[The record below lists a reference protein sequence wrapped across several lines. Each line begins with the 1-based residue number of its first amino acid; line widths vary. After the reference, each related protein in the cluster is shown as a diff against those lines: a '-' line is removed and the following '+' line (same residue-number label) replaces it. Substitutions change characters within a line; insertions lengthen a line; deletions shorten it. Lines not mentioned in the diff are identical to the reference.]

1 MSDETENLPSWRKKF
16 LATRMAMESILFE
29 RELLQPHKEKLSTGL
44 LGLAGIWLFFTALLA
59 QWALRRGYFF
69 AQADADS
76 LKAVLNFAAYV
87 KVQGFWA
94 LVKPDFSVLSFNPPL
109 YYLAYVPV
117 LDFVT
122 RDLNL
127 AVVIVNSFFMLVLA
141 LAVYLAV
148 TESRPQPAGWLGAA
162 FALALPFVL
171 ETARRPD
178 PAIALMALTAAVYA
192 CYIRSSEFA
201 VPKWTLA
208 FSVCL
213 ALGFYAHGAFWLYAL
228 PTVPFIGAGL
238 ANPNS
243 RDDLFKGLFV
253 GLVINLPWY
262 LFAASAV
269 AAGLVPLW
277 GKYHGFWHYFG
288 LGASAAGLP
297 MFAVGAAALAWL
309 YFSVFMAYPHKKTI
323 AAWFWLPYLL
333 LTWGLRGSH
342 ATLLYPALL
351 SFAVAVAVMTPHQ
364 ARKFL
369 MAFVLVLGAVN
380 QSGLLR
386 PVTSGRYTLAGLPVS
401 PASVYRASD
410 LVRQVVASAPAGGGL
425 AAVYGDS
432 ALNADSL
439 RFACSKAAPL
449 LKFDD
454 APACPACATLLI
466 RRTPRPGETPGAA
479 ESAFGALAASGWFQ
493 SLFVKKDSL
502 ALPDGSGVEVYA
514 RLPAGPEPLSE
525 GVHELTGLV
534 LGPLSISDASLTL
547 SGYDAAS
554 GAYAKG
560 VLFAPVAELYGGDIY
575 GLTLDVGGLSLA
587 GPELSNPA
595 LSGVGS
601 VKVRSAKITAYAL
614 ENFLSSRYPFLKNPQ
629 VKLDDGAV
637 ELFAKSRGRN
647 LDVSFGLS
655 LKNGAVL
662 EARPLFFSFDNF
674 QFPTFLLK
682 LFTFSKDFSGNP
694 YGITASGL
702 RVRNQMIEIY

>member
-1 MSDETENLPSWRKKF
+1 MPDDIENLPSWRKKF

-44 LGLAGIWLFFTALLA
+44 LVLGGIWLFFTALLA

-87 KVQGFWA
+87 KAQGFWA
-94 LVKPDFSVLSFNPPL
+94 LVKPDFSALSLNPPL

-117 LDFVT
+117 LDFLT

-127 AVVIVNSFFMLVLA
+127 AVVVVNSFFMLVLA

-178 PAIALMALTAAVYA
+178 PAMALMALTSALYA

-201 VPKWTLA
+201 IPKWTLA

-262 LFAASAV
+262 LFAAAAA

-297 MFAVGAAALAWL
+297 LFALGAAAMAWL
-309 YFSVFMAYPHKKTI
+309 YFSIFMAYPHKKTV
-323 AAWFWLPYLL
+323 AAWFWFPYLA

-342 ATLLYPALL
+342 AALFYPAML

-369 MAFVLVLGAVN
+369 MVFVLALGAVN
-380 QSGLLR
+380 QSGLLG
-386 PVTSGRYTLAGLPVS
+386 PVTSGRYTLAGLPVP

-410 LVRQVVASAPAGGGL
+410 LVRLISASVPSGGGL
-425 AAVYGDS
+425 AGVYGDP

-439 RFACSKAAPL
+439 RFVCSKAVPL
-449 LKFDD
+449 VKFDD
-454 APACPACATLLI
+454 VPACPGCASLLI
-466 RRTPRPGETPGAA
+466 RRVPRYGEAPGAA
-479 ESAFGALAASGWFQ
+479 GKTFGVMAASDWFQ
-493 SLFVKKDSL
+493 RLFAKKASLSL
-502 ALPDGSGVEVYA
+502 ADGSSVEVYS
-514 RLPAGPEPLSE
+514 RLPAGPQPLSE
-525 GVHELTGLV
+525 GVHEISGLS
-534 LGPLSISDASLTL
+534 LGPLSVPDASLTL
-547 SGYDAAS
+547 SGYAA
-554 GAYAKG
+554 GAGTYAKG

-575 GLTLDVGGLSLA
+575 GLTLDVDGLALA
-587 GPELSNPA
+587 GPELSHPVPA
-595 LSGVGS
+595 GVAFI
-601 VKVRSAKITAYAL
+601 KVRSAKVSAYAL
-614 ENFLSSRYPFLKNPQ
+614 ENFISSRYPFLKDPQ
-629 VKLDDGAV
+629 IKLDDGAV
-637 ELFAKSRGRN
+637 ELSARARGRS
-647 LDVSFGLS
+647 LDVSFDLS
-655 LKNGAVL
+655 LRNGSVL
-662 EARPLFFSFDNF
+662 QAKPLYFSFDDF
-674 QFPTFLLK
+674 QVPPLLLK